1 MTSYLSDADEIPVRD
16 AVRLGV
22 RSQKFQLT
30 GDVWV
35 TLFEDGRVRV
45 GSYNHD
51 MVLLNLN
58 NFSQGSGVHLRLVP
72 KGEASDLED

>member
-1 MTSYLSDADEIPVRD
+1 MSDYLSSAEEIPVRTGT
-16 AVRLGV
+16 RLGV

-30 GDVWV
+30 GDLWV

-51 MVLLNLN
+51 MTLLNLN
-58 NFSQGSGVHLRLVP
+58 NFGDGSGVHLQLSP
-72 KGEASDLED
+72 KDRPSA

>member
-1 MTSYLSDADEIPVRD
+1 MSSYLSDADEIPVRTST
-16 AVRLGV
+16 RLGV

-30 GDVWV
+30 GDLWV

-51 MVLLNLN
+51 MTLLNLN
-58 NFSQGSGVHLRLVP
+58 NFGDGSGVHLQLNP
-72 KGEASDLED
+72 KEKPDA